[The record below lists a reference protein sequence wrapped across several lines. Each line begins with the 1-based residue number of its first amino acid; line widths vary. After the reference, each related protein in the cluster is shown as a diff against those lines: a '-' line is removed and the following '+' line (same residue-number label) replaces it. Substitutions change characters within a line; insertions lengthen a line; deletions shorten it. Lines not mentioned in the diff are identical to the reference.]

1 MTQTKHAVGPAL
13 VTALALIA
21 APVQAAP
28 ARGKA
33 EKTAPTPD
41 PALMAEFEVGFT
53 EGQAL
58 LDGGDAMGAARRW
71 IAAAEL
77 LPETTVNRDQR
88 AGIYEYIVDALLR
101 GIQAG
106 GNLKDLR
113 DASAAIDAYCEGYTR
128 AYGTET
134 PLNPKVSAARMEL
147 KSRLQE
153 AEERAART
161 PVVTPK
167 PADGQPGGPAPMPAP
182 VAEVKP
188 WKPLVI
194 TGAVLTGLGGLAIGA
209 SVFGGVSGIKLT
221 RDYDSTCVKGE
232 VSATCEDL
240 ESRGQVANGLA
251 LSGAVL
257 AVLAI
262 GAGVPLLVIGL
273 KRKKAHQHAVAPLLA
288 PGFVGVGLR
297 GAF

>member
-1 MTQTKHAVGPAL
+1 MHAAGPAL

-33 EKTAPTPD
+33 EKTAPAPD
-41 PALMAEFEVGFT
+41 PALMAQFEVGFT

-58 LDGGDAMGAARRW
+58 HDRGDLLGAARRW
-71 IAAAEL
+71 ITAADL

-88 AGIYEYIVDALLR
+88 AGIYEYIVDAFLR
-101 GIQAG
+101 GIQDG

-167 PADGQPGGPAPMPAP
+167 PVEGPEPSGPAPMPAP
-182 VAEVKP
+182 GATGKP
-188 WKPLVI
+188 WKPLLI
-194 TGAVLTGLGGLAIGA
+194 TGAILTGLGGLAIGA

-221 RDYDSTCVKGE
+221 RDYNSTCVKGE
-232 VSATCEDL
+232 MSTTCDDL
-240 ESRGQVANGLA
+240 LTRGQAANGLA
-251 LSGAVL
+251 VSGAVL
-257 AVLAI
+257 GVLML

-273 KRKKAHQHAVAPLLA
+273 KRKKTGRQAVQPLLG